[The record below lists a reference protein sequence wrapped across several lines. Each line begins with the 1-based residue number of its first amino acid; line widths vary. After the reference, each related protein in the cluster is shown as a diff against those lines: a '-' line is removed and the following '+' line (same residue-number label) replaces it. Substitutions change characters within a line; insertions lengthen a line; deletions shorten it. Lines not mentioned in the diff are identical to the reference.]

1 MKFKNV
7 FIDLI
12 RIFDTANKMM
22 VLSIKIDFINQE
34 QLSHSALP
42 FEPFLVDDTK

>member
-12 RIFDTANKMM
+12 RIFDPANKMM
-22 VLSIKIDFINQE
+22 GLSIKIVFINQQ